1 MWVRDV
7 MSSPVVTVS
16 PQTSVRTAL
25 RLLDQHKVTSLPV
38 VDVYGRVVG
47 VVSEA
52 DLVRETL
59 LPDQR
64 HRIMWQELA
73 ERPAARIV
81 EDVMSGHPVTAQA
94 EDDLAQAV
102 EMLTTTTVKSLPV
115 MEHGH
120 LVGMLSRRD
129 VVHMLAREDDRIEA
143 EVAELFRADG
153 VDWMADVHDGVVTVS
168 GPGDA
173 SERRLAQALAGSVAG
188 VVGIRVE

>member
-25 RLLDQHKVTSLPV
+25 RLLDEHKVTSLPV
-38 VDVYGRVVG
+38 VDVYGRVIG

-52 DLVRETL
+52 DLVRESV

-64 HRIMWQELA
+64 RRIMWQEMT
-73 ERPAARIV
+73 ERPPARIV
-81 EDVMSGHPVTAQA
+81 EDVMTGHPVTADA
-94 EDDLAQAV
+94 GDDLAAV
-102 EMLTTTTVKSLPV
+102 VELLTTTTVKSVPV
-115 MEHGH
+115 LDRGH

-129 VVHMLAREDDRIEA
+129 VVHLLARDDERIEA
-143 EVAELFRADG
+143 EVSELFRADG
-153 VDWMADVHDGVVTVS
+153 VDWMADVCDGVVTVS
-168 GPGDA
+168 GPGDPG
-173 SERRLAQALAGSVAG
+173 ERRLAQALAGSVAG